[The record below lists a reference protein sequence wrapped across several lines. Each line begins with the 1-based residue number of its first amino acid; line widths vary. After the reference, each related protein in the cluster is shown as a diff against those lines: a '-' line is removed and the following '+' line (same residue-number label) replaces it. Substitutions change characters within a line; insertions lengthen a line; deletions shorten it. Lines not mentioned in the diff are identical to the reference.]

1 MKGSRHGQDQ
11 PPSRSS
17 TQPVAAKVLTEHY
30 HFSSD
35 SLSPR
40 RGGDA
45 RGGASAFG
53 IWVATFPTHPND
65 KIRGCPGRHISLHF
79 PAPKQQFRGNTRD
92 FKKRLRTHCG
102 ERTVRLWNPEP
113 WAWAPWLPDTLAHPL
128 HARSCVPHCIPTALS
143 SPDKYLGARVWCASS
158 PPCNSAC
165 PGRQLIVN

>member
-79 PAPKQQFRGNTRD
+79 PAPKQQFRGNTRE

-128 HARSCVPHCIPTALS
+128 RTLANLATWARLPSGSCPTVRMPFAPRREPS
-143 SPDKYLGARVWCASS
+143 RAQISTK
-158 PPCNSAC
+158 
-165 PGRQLIVN
+165 

>member
-1 MKGSRHGQDQ
+1 MGNRGERWAWGGPCLKGSWHGQDQ

-79 PAPKQQFRGNTRD
+79 PAPKQQFRGNTRE

-128 HARSCVPHCIPTALS
+128 RTVLRPTAFPALS
-143 SPDKYLGARVWCASS
+143 SRT
-158 PPCNSAC
+158 N
-165 PGRQLIVN
+165 I